1 MPTRIG
7 TLIVTTPGGI
17 NGDVRSFNMDGS
29 YLDMVEA
36 FKEAV
41 RDNIGSRDF
50 VWGFRDC
57 TEEEIEKE
65 IQDAIDS
72 EYDWA
77 DVDTKVQVFF
87 YDLE

>member
-7 TLIVTTPGGI
+7 TLIVTTPDGI

-41 RDNIGSRDF
+41 RNNIDEISDDGLRDL
-50 VWGFRDC
+50 
-57 TEEEIEKE
+57 TEAEIEKE
-65 IQDAIDS
+65 IQSAIDN
-72 EYDWA
+72 EYDW
-77 DVDTKVQVFF
+77 VGENITVQVFF

>member
-7 TLIVTTPGGI
+7 TLIVNTPDGI

-29 YLDMVEA
+29 YLDMAEA

-41 RDNIGSRDF
+41 RNNIEEVSDDGLRDL
-50 VWGFRDC
+50 
-57 TEEEIEKE
+57 TEDEIEKE
-65 IQDAIDS
+65 IPEAIDN
-72 EYDWA
+72 EYDWSGN
-77 DVDTKVQVFF
+77 DTTVQVFF

>member
-7 TLIVTTPGGI
+7 TLIVNTPDGI

-41 RDNIGSRDF
+41 RNNIEEVSDDGLRDL
-50 VWGFRDC
+50 
-57 TEEEIEKE
+57 TEDEIEKE
-65 IQDAIDS
+65 IQEAIDN
-72 EYDWA
+72 EYDWSGN
-77 DVDTKVQVFF
+77 DTTVQVFF

>member
-7 TLIVTTPGGI
+7 TLIVTTPDDI

-29 YLDMVEA
+29 YLDMVED

-41 RDNIGSRDF
+41 RNNIEEVSDDGLRDL
-50 VWGFRDC
+50 
-57 TEEEIEKE
+57 TEDEIEKE
-65 IQDAIDS
+65 IQEAIDN
-72 EYDWA
+72 EYDWSGN
-77 DVDTKVQVFF
+77 DTTVQVFF